1 MVITRASPIRPRSIP
16 SNVRGI
22 PRITTCEGSTV
33 MNNKCKDEVTIAGYT
48 TTGDSSGCE
57 KQGDMKF
64 KMKEENK
71 MTKTT
76 TTRPACH
83 HT

>member
-1 MVITRASPIRPRSIP
+1 
-16 SNVRGI
+16 
-22 PRITTCEGSTV
+22 

-71 MTKTT
+71 RIKT